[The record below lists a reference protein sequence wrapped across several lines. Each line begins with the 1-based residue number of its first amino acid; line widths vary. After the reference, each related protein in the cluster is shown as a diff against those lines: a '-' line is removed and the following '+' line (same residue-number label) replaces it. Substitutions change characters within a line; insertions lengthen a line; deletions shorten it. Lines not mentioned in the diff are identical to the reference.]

1 MKPIQRLGA
10 VLAGEAPDRWPFIPS
25 VYEHGATLLAR
36 GPSEVS
42 RDAGLM
48 AEAALAGYRAYA
60 HDLVTVG
67 IDIYNIEAE
76 AMGCRLKYHD
86 TPPGIPGV
94 ITHPLAGPEPP
105 DAEAIPIPQPGPE
118 NRLGLIAEACEQVVD
133 AIGDE
138 VWVYGCM
145 GGPFSQAV
153 ELRGYD
159 DFIMDIV
166 ERPEAA
172 RALMERTTALAME
185 QAERISH
192 AGAGIY
198 LYESWATIPL
208 IDPPIFGTYVVPYN
222 RRVIRAVRR
231 RFDTPPPAIIMGG
244 NITILIDFFV
254 EAESSLVVCD
264 YNADFDLIRERTDG
278 RPIMVRGC
286 VDPKQIEAGDWDH
299 IGRAVAT
306 LAEKACGM
314 RNFVWG
320 CGCVSY
326 HTPPESVLK
335 FKDLCLSADASG
347 GRKAR

>member
-1 MKPIQRLGA
+1 MQPIQRMET
-10 VLAGEAPDRWPFIPS
+10 VLAGEAPDRWPFVPS
-25 VYEHGATLLAR
+25 IYEHGATLLGR
-36 GPSEVS
+36 GPTEVS

-48 AEAALAGYRAYA
+48 AEAALEGYRAYA

-76 AMGCRLKYHD
+76 AMGCRLSRHGSE
-86 TPPGIPGV
+86 PGIPGV
-94 ITHPLAGPEPP
+94 VTHPLAGPEPP
-105 DAEAIPIPQPGPE
+105 DAGAIAIPKPGPE
-118 NRLGLIAEACEQVVD
+118 NRLGLITEACERVVD
-133 AIGDE
+133 AVGDE

-166 ERPEAA
+166 TRPEAA
-172 RALMERTTALAME
+172 HALMERATALATE
-185 QAERISH
+185 QAERLSR

-208 IDPPIFGTYVVPYN
+208 INPAIFGDYVVPYN
-222 RRVIRAVRR
+222 RTVIRAMRE

-244 NITILIDFFV
+244 NITILIDFFI
-254 EAESSLVVCD
+254 EAESALVVCD
-264 YNADFDLIRERTDG
+264 HSADFGLIRERTDG
-278 RPIMVRGC
+278 KPIIVRGC
-286 VDPKQIEAGDWDH
+286 VDPKRIEAADWDH
-299 IGRAVAT
+299 IAHAVAT
-306 LAEKACGM
+306 LAEKAAGM
-314 RNFVWG
+314 ANFVWG

-326 HTPPESVLK
+326 HTPREAVLT

-347 GRKAR
+347 G